1 MCGRFTLRTPQK
13 QLAEQLHLPPDL
25 QLPLRFNVAPT
36 QQVLAIRQAMP
47 PDGRLPNGFGFTLL
61 RWGLVPSWAKD
72 PKIGNR
78 MINARSETVS
88 EKPSFRDAFKKR
100 RCLIITDGYY
110 EWRTIDGQKQPFY
123 IHQTDLTPFAMA
135 GLWEAW
141 EPKRTDAISTGLETC
156 TILTTSANRLTQ
168 SVHHRMPVILST
180 VDHDLWL
187 SEATPSADL
196 IKLLKPAAEDVL
208 AMYPV
213 SKLVNSPRYDQ
224 PDCIEPVEL
233 AE

>member
-123 IHQTDLTPFAMA
+123 IHQTDFTPFAMA

-213 SKLVNSPRYDQ
+213 SKLVNYPRYDQ

>member
-13 QLAEQLHLPPDL
+13 QLAEQLHLPSDL

-36 QQVLAIRQAMP
+36 QQVLAIRQATP
-47 PDGRLPNGFGFTLL
+47 PDDRLPNGYGFTLL

-72 PKIGNR
+72 PNVGNR
-78 MINARSETVS
+78 MINARSETVA
-88 EKPSFRDAFKKR
+88 EKPSFRYAFKNR
-100 RCLIITDGYY
+100 RCLIIADGYY
-110 EWRTIDGQKQPFY
+110 EWRSADGQKQPFY
-123 IHQTDLTPFAMA
+123 IHQTDFAPFAMA

-141 EPKRTDAISTGLETC
+141 EPKRTEATSTGLETC

-168 SVHHRMPVILST
+168 SVHHRMPVILPPE
-180 VDHDLWL
+180 DHDLWL
-187 SEATPSADL
+187 SKATPPTNL

-224 PDCIEPVEL
+224 PDCIESVEL